1 MKIFYHISPR
11 LATGNLQPE
20 KSPKRRPRW
29 KKRGDFEEAPRLA
42 GMIVTGNR
50 LARQWYHR

>member
-1 MKIFYHISPR
+1 VEAFELFVNKAGFPP
-11 LATGNLQPE
+11 G

>member
-1 MKIFYHISPR
+1 MKISYHISPR

>member
-1 MKIFYHISPR
+1 MKISYHISPR

-20 KSPKRRPRW
+20 KSPKRCPQR
-29 KKRGDFEEAPRLA
+29 KKRGDFEEVPQLS

-50 LARQWYHR
+50 LARQRYHR